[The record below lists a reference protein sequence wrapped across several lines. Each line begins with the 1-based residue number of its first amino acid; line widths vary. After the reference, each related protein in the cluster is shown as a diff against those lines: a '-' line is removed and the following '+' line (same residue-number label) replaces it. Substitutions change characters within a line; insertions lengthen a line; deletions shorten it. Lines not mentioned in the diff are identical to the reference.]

1 MNAPTKSARYNIDS
15 CALLVE
21 FNASQ
26 WTARKL
32 DKSTT
37 EEVVRGK
44 GAADK
49 GAARVNKN
57 LLAGRKELEVI
68 NQHVGAVR
76 TYMYD
81 NTLPWSDSGIRLLP
95 SINFMQ
101 FNDKMQEYET
111 TFNNLVDE
119 FIDVY
124 PTLITAQAM
133 ALGDMFDRGEFPSA
147 HELKYKFNFRLN
159 FMPVPSA
166 GDFRVDVGNDAQKEL
181 QEKLSKLADERV
193 EHAMRDVKTRLK
205 EHLDRM
211 SDRLSVDVV
220 GQEIVTRKFHD
231 SLLETAHDLCEMVKV
246 LNVVND
252 QSLET
257 ARRSLAS
264 LINGV
269 DVKDLRKDMAARTE
283 VKTRVDEIRNAWA
296 F

>member
-1 MNAPTKSARYNIDS
+1 MARYNIDS

-44 GAADK
+44 GAGDK

-76 TYMYD
+76 TYTYD

-111 TFNNLVDE
+111 VFNNLVDD

-133 ALGDMFDRGEFPSA
+133 ALGDMFKRDEFPSP
-147 HELKYKFNFRLN
+147 HELKHKFNFRIN

-181 QEKLSKLADERV
+181 QDKLSKLADERV
-193 EHAMRDVKTRLK
+193 EYAMRDVKTRLK

-220 GQEIVTRKFHD
+220 GQEVVTRKFHD

-264 LINGV
+264 LIIGV
-269 DVKDLRKDMAARTE
+269 DVKDLRKDMPVRTE
-283 VKTRVDEIRNAWA
+283 VKTRIDEIRSAWS

>member
-1 MNAPTKSARYNIDS
+1 MSRYNIDS

-44 GAADK
+44 GAGDK
-49 GAARVNKN
+49 GAARVNKH

-68 NQHVGAVR
+68 NSHVGAVR
-76 TYMYD
+76 TYVYE
-81 NTLPWSDSGIRLLP
+81 NTLPWSDTGIRLLP
-95 SINFMQ
+95 SIKFME
-101 FNDKMQEYET
+101 FNDRMQEMET
-111 TFNNLVDE
+111 KFNNLVDE

-133 ALGDMFDRGEFPSA
+133 ALGDMFKRDEFPSPN
-147 HELKYKFNFRLN
+147 ELKHKFSFRVN
-159 FMPVPSA
+159 FMPVPAA
-166 GDFRVDVGNDAQKEL
+166 GDFRIDVGNEAQREL
-181 QEKLSKLADERV
+181 QDKLSKLADERV
-193 EHAMRDVKTRLK
+193 AHAMRDVKTRLK
-205 EHLDRM
+205 DHLDRM

-220 GQEIVTRKFHD
+220 GTEVVTRKFHD
-231 SLLETAHDLCEMVKV
+231 SLLETAHDLCELVKY

-252 QSLET
+252 QELES

-264 LINGV
+264 AISNV
-269 DVKDLRKDMAARTE
+269 DVQDLRKDMAARTE
-283 VKTRVDEIRNAWA
+283 VKARVDEIRNAWS

>member
-1 MNAPTKSARYNIDS
+1 MARYNIDS

-32 DKSTT
+32 DKTTT

-44 GAADK
+44 GAGDK

-111 TFNNLVDE
+111 AFNSLVDE

-133 ALGDMFDRGEFPSA
+133 ALGDMFKRDEFPSP
-147 HELKYKFNFRLN
+147 HELKHKFNFRLN

-181 QEKLSKLADERV
+181 QDKLSKLADERV
-193 EHAMRDVKTRLK
+193 ENAMRDVKTRLK

-211 SDRLSVDVV
+211 SDRLSFDVV
-220 GQEIVTRKFHD
+220 GQEVVTRKFHD
-231 SLLETAHDLCEMVKV
+231 SLLDTAHDLCEMVKV

-257 ARRSLAS
+257 ARRSLANVIS
-264 LINGV
+264 GV
-269 DVKDLRKDMAARTE
+269 DVSDLRKDMPVRTE
-283 VKTRVDEIRNAWA
+283 VKTRIDEIRSAWS

>member
-1 MNAPTKSARYNIDS
+1 MNS
-15 CALLVE
+15 
-21 FNASQ
+21 
-26 WTARKL
+26 
-32 DKSTT
+32 
-37 EEVVRGK
+37 K

-57 LLAGRKELEVI
+57 LLAGRKELEII

-76 TYMYD
+76 TYVYD

-95 SINFMQ
+95 SINFMK

-111 TFNNLVDE
+111 VFNNIVDE

-133 ALGDMFDRGEFPSA
+133 ALGDMFKRDEFPSP
-147 HELKYKFNFRLN
+147 HELKRKFDFRIN

-181 QEKLSKLADERV
+181 QTKLSKLADERV

-205 EHLDRM
+205 DHLDRM

-220 GQEIVTRKFHD
+220 GHDVITRKFHD
-231 SLLETAHDLCEMVKV
+231 SLLDTALDLCEMVKV

-252 QSLET
+252 QELEG
-257 ARRSLAS
+257 ARRSLANA
-264 LINGV
+264 INGV
-269 DVKDLRKDMAARTE
+269 DVADLRKDMHARTE
-283 VKTRVDEIRNAWA
+283 VKTRVDEIRSAWS

>member
-1 MNAPTKSARYNIDS
+1 MARYNIDS

-44 GAADK
+44 GAGDK

-111 TFNNLVDE
+111 IFNNLVDE

-133 ALGDMFDRGEFPSA
+133 ALGDMFKRDEFPSP
-147 HELKYKFNFRLN
+147 HELKHKFNFRLN

-181 QEKLSKLADERV
+181 QDKLSKLADERV

-220 GQEIVTRKFHD
+220 GQEVVTRKFHD

-252 QSLET
+252 QSLES

-283 VKTRVDEIRNAWA
+283 VKTRVDEIRNAWS

>member
-1 MNAPTKSARYNIDS
+1 MARYNIDS

-21 FNASQ
+21 FNASM

-32 DKSTT
+32 DKSTS
-37 EEVVRGK
+37 EEVMHSK

-57 LLAGRKELEVI
+57 LLAGRKELEII

-76 TYMYD
+76 TYVYD

-95 SINFMQ
+95 SINFMK
-101 FNDKMQEYET
+101 FNDKMQEFET
-111 TFNNLVDE
+111 IFNNIVDE

-133 ALGDMFDRGEFPSA
+133 ALGDMFKRDEFPSS
-147 HELKYKFNFRLN
+147 HELKRKFDFRIN

-166 GDFRVDVGNDAQKEL
+166 GDFRVDVGNEAQKDL
-181 QEKLSKLADERV
+181 QAKLTKLADERV
-193 EHAMRDVKTRLK
+193 EHAMRDVKSRLK
-205 EHLDRM
+205 DHLDRM
-211 SDRLSVDVV
+211 SDRLSIDVV
-220 GQEIVTRKFHD
+220 GQELVTRKFHD
-231 SLLETAHDLCEMVKV
+231 SLLETAHDLCEMVQV

-252 QSLET
+252 QELEG
-257 ARRSLAS
+257 ARRGLAS
-264 LINGV
+264 AINGV

-283 VKTRVDEIRNAWA
+283 VKSRVDEIRNAWS